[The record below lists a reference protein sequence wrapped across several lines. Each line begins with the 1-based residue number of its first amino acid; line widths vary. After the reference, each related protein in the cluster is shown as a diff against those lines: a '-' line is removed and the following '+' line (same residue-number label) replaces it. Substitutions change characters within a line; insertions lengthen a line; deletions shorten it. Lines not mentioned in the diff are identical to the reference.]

1 MKIVTEDIPQKLGH
15 EIRFRSSFQAREEIA
30 ERQHIQGDQEVD
42 LIVHRHLSINVKSV
56 VDDLHIHMNHFAEY
70 YTPESHSFQLEL
82 RPFRIQG
89 LQVDLLQFRS
99 T

>member
-30 ERQHIQGDQEVD
+30 ERQHIQGDQAVD

-56 VDDLHIHMNHFAEY
+56 VDDLHIHMNHLPNT
-70 YTPESHSFQLEL
+70 TPRNPIPFNSSCGHSE
-82 RPFRIQG
+82 FR
-89 LQVDLLQFRS
+89 DCR
-99 T
+99 